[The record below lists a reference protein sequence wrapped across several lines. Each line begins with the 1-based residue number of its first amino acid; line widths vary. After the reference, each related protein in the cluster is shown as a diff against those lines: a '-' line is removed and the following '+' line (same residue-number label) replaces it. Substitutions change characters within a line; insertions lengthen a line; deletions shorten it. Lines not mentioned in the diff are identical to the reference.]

1 MVQATFPFLS
11 AILVTCAAGM
21 LAIILIPQKMQV
33 LIKQVA
39 ILFSGITLLLSL
51 YLFFAY
57 DRGLGGLQFAESVK
71 WVPSLGINYSNAV
84 DGFSLPNLLLTGIV
98 FFTGV
103 LTMWELNNR
112 VKEYFAL
119 YFLLVTGVFGLFMS
133 MDLFFI
139 FVWYDV
145 SLFPMYLLIA
155 IWGTTRKEYGAMKL
169 TLYLLAGSALILPA
183 IIFLWA
189 KSGLNTFSFISLAH
203 PGTFTRGAQLF
214 AFPLLYLGFGILAGV
229 WPFHT
234 WSPVGHVAAPHG
246 VSMVHAGVLMKI
258 GAFGVLRVAI
268 MLCPLGWLY
277 WAKLMAVLAAVGIIY
292 GALVGLRQTDL
303 KYVIGYS
310 SVSHMGVVGLG
321 LSTVTVE
328 GLNGAVFQMFAHGI
342 MTALL
347 FSSVGYIYDRTHT
360 KLIPELGGLSRTMP
374 VASTFFIVAAL
385 ASMGVPGLANFWGEL
400 VVFVAAFSS
409 YPVLGIV
416 AVVALVVTALFMLRV
431 VQRTFYGPQNQRY
444 DGLPDISLWLGTPRI
459 ILAAVLL
466 FLGFYPSFLFDVIH
480 TASVPFMSGLH
491 ASIPQ
496 LVMSGLH

>member
-1 MVQATFPFLS
+1 MHIAPAKFPFLS
-11 AILVTCAAGM
+11 AILLSCVVGM
-21 LAIILIPQKMQV
+21 LILMLIPQERKLLM
-33 LIKQVA
+33 KQVSA
-39 ILFSGITLLLSL
+39 FFSGITLLLAL
-51 YLFFAY
+51 YVFIAY
-57 DRGLGGLQFAESVK
+57 DRGLGGIQFVENVK
-71 WVPSLGINYSNAV
+71 WIPSLGISYFNAV
-84 DGFSLPNLLLTGIV
+84 DGFSLPNLLLTGII

-103 LTMWELNNR
+103 LTMWELETR
-112 VKEYFAL
+112 VKEYYAL

-155 IWGTTRKEYGAMKL
+155 VWGTTRKEYGAMKL

-189 KSGLNTFSFISLAH
+189 KSGLNTFSFVALMQ
-203 PGTFTRGAQLF
+203 PGLFSPEAQKF
-214 AFPLLYLGFGILAGV
+214 AFLLLFLGFGILAGV
-229 WPFHT
+229 WPLHT
-234 WSPVGHVAAPHG
+234 WSPVGHSAAPHG

-268 MLCPLGWLY
+268 MLCPLGWIY
-277 WAKLMAVLAAVGIIY
+277 WAKLMAVLAATGIIY

-321 LSTVTVE
+321 LSTVSAE
-328 GLNGAVFQMFAHGI
+328 GLNGAVFQMFAHGV

-360 KLIPELGGLSRTMP
+360 KMIPELGGLSRIMP
-374 VASTFFIVAAL
+374 VASTFFIIAAL
-385 ASMGVPGLANFWGEL
+385 AGMGVPGLANFWGEL
-400 VVFVAAFSS
+400 VVFVAALGT
-409 YPVLGIV
+409 YPVLGVI
-416 AVVALVVTALFMLRV
+416 AVLALVVTALFMLRV
-431 VQRTFYGPQNQRY
+431 VQKTFYGPANERFAL
-444 DGLPDISLWLGTPRI
+444 LPDMSLSLGIPRI

-466 FLGFYPSFLFDVIH
+466 ILGFYPSFLFDVIR
-480 TASVPFMSGLH
+480 TASVPFMSGL
-491 ASIPQ
+491 PR
-496 LVMSGLH
+496 